1 MMKEEITDSQ
11 KIDKLLVLIDLLNME
26 IKGIRKLIID
36 TYNEEKQNDT
46 LSN

>member
-1 MMKEEITDSQ
+1 MKEEITDSQ

>member
-1 MMKEEITDSQ
+1 MKDEITDSQ
-11 KIDKLLVLIDLLNME
+11 KLDKLLILIDLLNME
-26 IKGIRKLIID
+26 IKGIRKLIIN